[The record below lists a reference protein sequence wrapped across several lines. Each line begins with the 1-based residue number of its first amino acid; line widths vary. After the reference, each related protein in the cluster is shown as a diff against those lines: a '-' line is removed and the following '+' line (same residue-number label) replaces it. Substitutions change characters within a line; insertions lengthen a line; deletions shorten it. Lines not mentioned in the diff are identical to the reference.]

1 MLVRHSLVLLVRL
14 LQVTM
19 RRGRL
24 MSFQQAVQ
32 QDLLRVYRQIIF
44 SGVAVLL
51 LWQKLIWL
59 KWPMIFSSLPK
70 RRA

>member
-1 MLVRHSLVLLVRL
+1 
-14 LQVTM
+14 
-19 RRGRL
+19 

-51 LWQKLIWL
+51 LWQKLI
-59 KWPMIFSSLPK
+59 
-70 RRA
+70 